1 MQGKHLLTK
10 HKKNHHLMKRR
21 WNSITK
27 WTWPFTKYWRRYGV
41 ARYRTSF
48 WRSCSRSINYSKDLK
63 TWNAKNFLNYA
74 DCLFT
79 TAVNKELSN
88 FDKIHLALKKNN
100 ILKRAYKKIEQGS
113 RRKKD
118 KLLPNIRTNMFFLES
133 MTTNLSFF
141 FFFQRILS
149 SLITLPTSWFCLL
162 LWTYGE

>member
-1 MQGKHLLTK
+1 M
-10 HKKNHHLMKRR
+10 
-21 WNSITK
+21 
-27 WTWPFTKYWRRYGV
+27 
-41 ARYRTSF
+41 
-48 WRSCSRSINYSKDLK
+48 
-63 TWNAKNFLNYA
+63 
-74 DCLFT
+74 
-79 TAVNKELSN
+79 SN

-162 LWTYGE
+162 LWTNGEYLESCSQEDADTRVFLHIKDISWEHLQSKFFTKSRMKSEDILENDLETWKLSEVFSVYHN